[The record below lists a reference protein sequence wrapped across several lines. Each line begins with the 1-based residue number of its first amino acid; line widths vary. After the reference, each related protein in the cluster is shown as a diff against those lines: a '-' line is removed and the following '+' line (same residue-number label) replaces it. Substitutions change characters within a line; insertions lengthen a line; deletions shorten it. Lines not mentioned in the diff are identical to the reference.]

1 MAASSEEIRSVLGDH
16 CGKSPSSSGEDREG
30 SVEASKIKIDFL
42 FDKKVEVTGS
52 YMTLSLIR
60 ESFQAAV
67 RKLH

>member
-1 MAASSEEIRSVLGDH
+1 MKKSDVFSVPTVVRVRH
-16 CGKSPSSSGEDREG
+16 HQVKTEKA

-52 YMTLSLIR
+52 YITLNLIR

-67 RKLH
+67 RRLH